1 MPAAPDGQ
9 VRSAGA
15 LGLPYPPY
23 LWLVVRQSAL
33 LWVLARLLI
42 SLVLFLATMD
52 DSAALHPGWITR
64 AFLVLATALLVW
76 WDRRRSHELL
86 LHSVLGASPGW
97 FWAASLLTACAMDAA
112 VQALIH

>member
-1 MPAAPDGQ
+1 MPATPDRQ

-33 LWVLARLLI
+33 LWVLARVLI
-42 SLVLFLATMD
+42 LVLLTATAD
-52 DSAALHPGWITR
+52 VSVALHPGWTTR
-64 AFLVLATALLVW
+64 AFLVVVTALLVW

-86 LHSVLGASPGW
+86 LHAVLGASPGW